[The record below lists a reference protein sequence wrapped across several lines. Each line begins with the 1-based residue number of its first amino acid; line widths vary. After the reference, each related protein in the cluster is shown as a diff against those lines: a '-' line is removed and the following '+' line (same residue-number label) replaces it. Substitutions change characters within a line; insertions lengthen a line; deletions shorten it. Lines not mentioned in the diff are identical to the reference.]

1 MKKLVKA
8 IFLDRDGTLNED
20 KGYVHKVEDFA
31 LLPGVIEGLKLLKNE
46 FIFIIITN
54 QSGIGRGYYTVD
66 DLHAFNK
73 LLIEALDKEAIEIKK
88 LFFCPHIPEDK
99 CECRKPNTHFID
111 LSTNEY
117 NIDLKNS
124 WVIGDHPSDA
134 SLGINAG
141 CNTAYL
147 LTGHGPEHYEELEE
161 KNINPTIIAKDFL
174 SAAKKILEF
183 L

>member
-1 MKKLVKA
+1 MKESIKA

-31 LLPGVIEGLKLLKNE
+31 LLPGVVEGLKLLKNE

-54 QSGIGRGYYTVD
+54 QSGIRRSYYTVD
-66 DLHAFNK
+66 DFHDFNRV
-73 LLIEALDKEAIEIKK
+73 LINTLDKEGITIKQI
-88 LFFCPHIPEDK
+88 FFCPHKPEEK

-111 LSTNEY
+111 LSVNEY
-117 NIDLKNS
+117 NIDLNNS

-134 SLGINAG
+134 LLGINAG
-141 CNTAYL
+141 CNTVFL
-147 LTGHGPEHYEELEE
+147 LTGHGTVHYDELKE
-161 KNINPTIIAKDFL
+161 KNINPTIIAEDFL
-174 SAAKKILEF
+174 TAAKKILEF